1 MPKPVKNP
9 ANKAVALKVAYARL
23 QGMSQI
29 DAGAAYGV
37 SRIAIQNW
45 EASEWWPQ
53 MLRDADDE
61 FCNQAMARAR
71 RTVLQALDEGELST
85 AKWVLSRMQ
94 VLESGRR
101 RSDVAEIGEPTMLGV
116 AQKLWEIAH
125 DENVPAGAR
134 AQALTTLMKDL
145 RGEDFEDEMTTEE
158 LSLKIRLKL
167 GLVKDG
173 T

>member
-1 MPKPVKNP
+1 
-9 ANKAVALKVAYARL
+9 
-23 QGMSQI
+23 
-29 DAGAAYGV
+29 
-37 SRIAIQNW
+37 
-45 EASEWWPQ
+45 
-53 MLRDADDE
+53 
-61 FCNQAMARAR
+61 
-71 RTVLQALDEGELST
+71 
-85 AKWVLSRMQ
+85 
-94 VLESGRR
+94 
-101 RSDVAEIGEPTMLGV
+101 MLGV

>member
-1 MPKPVKNP
+1 MAKPVKNP

-134 AQALTTLMKDL
+134 AQALTTLLKDA
-145 RGEDFEDEMTTEE
+145 RGEFIPDVLNPDEVVANIK
-158 LSLKIRLKL
+158 LRL
-167 GLVKDG
+167 GLG
-173 T
+173 GAP